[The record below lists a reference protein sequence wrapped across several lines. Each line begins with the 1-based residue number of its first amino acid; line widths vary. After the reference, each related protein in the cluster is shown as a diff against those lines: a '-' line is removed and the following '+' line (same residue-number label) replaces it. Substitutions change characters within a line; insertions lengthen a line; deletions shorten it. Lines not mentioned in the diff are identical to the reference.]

1 MTIEQAIR
9 SEFPGKSNAGLR
21 AELRLA
27 AQSGSVMGL
36 ARRVAL
42 TTSGRIGLQVVQAAI
57 LHAAIDAGR

>member
-36 ARRVAL
+36 ANRIAL
-42 TTSGRIGLQVVQAAI
+42 TTSGRLGLQAVQAAI
-57 LHAAIDAGR
+57 VQAAIEAGR

>member
-1 MTIEQAIR
+1 MTVEQAIR

-36 ARRVAL
+36 ASRIAL
-42 TTSGRIGLQVVQAAI
+42 TAAGKIGLQVVQAAI
-57 LHAAIDAGR
+57 EGGR